1 MTEPDSD
8 DSNSSSSF
16 LSSYSSKHSPPPSP
30 IKIQVK
36 SPRPVQDSRKR
47 KAAQSEDA
55 PPSKLAAT
63 ASAIGEPVLAK
74 PAESEVSESDIMD
87 TVVHTPA
94 VLPDA

>member
-8 DSNSSSSF
+8 YSNSSSSS

-36 SPRPVQDSRKR
+36 SPRPVQDS
-47 KAAQSEDA
+47 QSEDA

-74 PAESEVSESDIMD
+74 PAESEISESDIMD